1 MHERVQNAGN
11 DMAYLLGGRG
21 IFELFSLKVD
31 YVHGPRQRLNR
42 RAYNV
47 LIEDVMNELFYEDTL
62 MTYNIVDFD
71 GTIPNIEV

>member
-11 DMAYLLGGRG
+11 DLAYVLGGRG
-21 IFELFSLKVD
+21 TFELFSLKKD
-31 YVHGPRQRLNR
+31 YIPGPRQQINR

-62 MTYNIVDFD
+62 MTYNIVDC
-71 GTIPNIEV
+71 TIPNIEI